1 MIFQIGLPNAGKS
14 TLLQAITRARPRVAP
29 YAFTTLQP
37 HLGIVHYDDYE
48 QISIAD
54 LPGLIAGS
62 HQNRGLGIQ
71 FLKHA
76 ERCAALL
83 FIIDVSLEKPWEDFE
98 TLKFEL
104 GQFSKQ
110 LVERP
115 QIIVA
120 NKIDLPNAKENME
133 KFKEMY
139 DLPLIGISAKMGTNL
154 STLLTDIRQL
164 YDQYCVKP
172 DEGGNNDGE

>member
-1 MIFQIGLPNAGKS
+1 MLQIGLPNAGKS
-14 TLLQAITRARPRVAP
+14 TLLRAITRAKPKVAP

-37 HLGIVHYDDYE
+37 QLGMVHYDDYE

-54 LPGLIAGS
+54 LPGLIPGS

-76 ERCAALL
+76 ERCKALL
-83 FIIDVSLEKPWEDFE
+83 FIVDVSCEEPWNHFE

-104 GQFSKQ
+104 AQFSEE
-110 LVERP
+110 LANRP

-120 NKIDLPNAKENME
+120 NKIDLPAADENLE
-133 KFKEMY
+133 ELREMY
-139 DLPLIGISAKMGTNL
+139 DIPIIPISAKMGTNIN
-154 STLLTDIRQL
+154 TLLSDIRKL
-164 YDQYCVKP
+164 YDKFNKKS
-172 DEGGNNDGE
+172 EEER